1 MDWNQVEGNWKQV
14 KGRARETWGKLTDS
28 DLTAIGG
35 RREELEGKLQERY
48 GYTKER
54 IRKEIDDW
62 ERSVASNLRQTGNE
76 ATDQIEA
83 IRSELQT
90 LASTVSRIASEQLD
104 RAQDKAIDAANQA
117 EAAIRQSPLSA
128 IAIAFGLGFVF
139 GIFRRR

>member
-1 MDWNQVEGNWKQV
+1 VGVV
-14 KGRARETWGKLTDS
+14 KSSKASFKSVTVTP
-28 DLTAIGG
+28 
-35 RREELEGKLQERY
+35 
-48 GYTKER
+48 KER

-62 ERSVASNLRQTGNE
+62 ERSVASNLRQSGDA

-83 IRSELQT
+83 IRSDLQT

-104 RAQDKAIDAANQA
+104 RAQDKANDAANQA